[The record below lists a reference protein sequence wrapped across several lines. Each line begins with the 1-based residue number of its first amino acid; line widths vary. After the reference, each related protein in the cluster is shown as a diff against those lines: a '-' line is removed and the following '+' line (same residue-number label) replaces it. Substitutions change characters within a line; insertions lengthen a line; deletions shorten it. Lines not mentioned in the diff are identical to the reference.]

1 MRDDVIAVS
10 LALADLRACSRCCC
24 LLFARFLRDAPSAGV
39 GGAARDRRPPPFH
52 VHTQNIDHRKKFCHS
67 HQSKLRL
74 GGASTVAVFVPL
86 RVHVFLL
93 LELALGLRLFRVF
106 FGFDLVCVVFCI
118 YSRCVSDVLLIK
130 IRRFPECIFRRR
142 KISGWEPPQWLTCT
156 PTCRSTISRVME
168 S

>member
-1 MRDDVIAVS
+1 MLSPSRSRLRTCGHAQGVAVS
-10 LALADLRACSRCCC
+10 FSRAFYETPR
-24 LLFARFLRDAPSAGV
+24 LLGWGEQHATAV
-39 GGAARDRRPPPFH
+39 PPPFH

-168 S
+168 N